1 MSFVPPQLQ
10 SRVIDEL
17 HEGHPGI
24 GRMKSFARSYVWWPG
39 MDRDL
44 EEKVKRC
51 QVYQLVQKLP
61 PKAPIQPWEWLEKPW
76 TRLDID
82 HAGPVLGK
90 TLLIIV
96 DAYSKWI
103 EAHIVP
109 SMFSSTAIDKLRP
122 TFAMHGLLQTIVS
135 DNGPLFTSKSSRGF
149 YAVVA

>member
-51 QVYQLVQKLP
+51 LVYQLVQKLP
-61 PKAPIQPWEWLEKPW
+61 PKAPIHPWEWLEKPW

-109 SMFSSTAIDKLRP
+109 STSSTAAINKLLNICNTWP
-122 TFAMHGLLQTIVS
+122 TPNYCLGQWPFVHIKRIPGVLTL
-135 DNGPLFTSKSSRGF
+135 
-149 YAVVA
+149 